1 MKLENTIDI
10 DADREAVWDAIDK
23 LDEVSGWR
31 PTEHRRPSFIAGLYD
46 GKRSSAVVVNHLESL
61 GERQT
66 RWVMYANH
74 KPKALFGLI
83 GPFLRGPIFRQTQAI
98 MERVKLT
105 VETQLAEAGQ

>member
-10 DADREAVWDAIDK
+10 DADREAVWDAIDR
-23 LDEVSGWR
+23 LDDVPGWQ
-31 PTEHRRPSFIAGLYD
+31 PTEHRRPSFIAGIYD
-46 GKRSSAVVVNHLESL
+46 NNRSRAVVVNHLEAL

-74 KPKALFGLI
+74 RPKALFGLI
-83 GPFLRGPIFRQTQAI
+83 GPLLRGPISRRTQAV

-105 VETQLAEAGQ
+105 VETRLAESRQ